1 MRIGQTSFVVFVS
14 KLVGSALGFLATIY
28 FARVLG
34 AEILGYYA
42 LVMALTAWF
51 ILAGRLGIA
60 KAMAKRISEG
70 EEPAAYLAASA
81 VLMGSIGGVIAL
93 LALLFHEHIDAY
105 VGETV
110 AAFVAAILLVKL
122 FYEFTN
128 AALKGERKVHVSG
141 ALQPV
146 QIGSYSLIQVALVFA
161 GFGLAG
167 MLIGYIVGG
176 ILIGLLGL
184 LFLSTGITRPHL
196 RHFRS
201 LFDFA
206 KYVWL
211 GGLKSRSFN
220 DVDIIVLGFLVSPAL
235 VGVYS
240 IAWSIAKF
248 LELFGNAV
256 STTLFPEISR
266 ADADESRELVSTLV
280 TDSLAYG
287 GLFIIPGLFGGALL
301 AEQLL
306 SIYGPE
312 FVQGAT
318 VLAVL
323 IVATLLYGY
332 QKQLMNAINAVD
344 RPDVAFRINAVFIVT
359 NVVLN
364 VLLVLEFGFVGAAYA
379 TAISAGLGVLL
390 SFTALRSFV
399 TFTVPKGEIGRQFLS
414 AGVMALVVY
423 AGLLGFTAADVN
435 HNAAIVVTLVVVGA
449 GAYFLALLGVSSQFR
464 ATVSTNSPVPIPL
477 LTK

>member
-1 MRIGQTSFVVFVS
+1 MRVGQTSVVVFLS

-51 ILAGRLGIA
+51 ILAGKLGVS
-60 KAMAKRISEG
+60 KALTKRISEG
-70 EEPAAYLAASA
+70 EEPAAYLAASGI
-81 VLMGSIGGVIAL
+81 LMGAIGGTVAL
-93 LALLFHEHIDAY
+93 LVLLFSEYIDTY

-110 AAFVAAILLVKL
+110 ALFVAAILLVKL
-122 FYEFTN
+122 FYKFTN
-128 AALKGERKVHVSG
+128 AALKGERKVHLTG
-141 ALQPV
+141 IFQPI

-167 MLIGYIVGG
+167 MLIGYIAGG
-176 ILIGLLGL
+176 ILIGLIGL
-184 LFLSTGITRPHL
+184 LFLSTGIKRPRLH
-196 RHFRS
+196 HFKS

-206 KYVWL
+206 KYAWL

-240 IAWSIAKF
+240 VAWSIAKF

-256 STTLFPEISR
+256 SSTLFPEISK
-266 ADADESRELVSTLV
+266 ADAEESRELVSKLV

-301 AEQLL
+301 ADRLL
-306 SIYGPE
+306 AIYGPE

-318 VLAVL
+318 VLVIL
-323 IVATLLYGY
+323 VVATLLYGY

-344 RPDVAFRINAVFIVT
+344 RPDIAFRINLVFIVT

-364 VLLVLEFGFVGAAYA
+364 VLLVLEFGFVGAAIA
-379 TAISAGLGVLL
+379 TASSAALGVVL
-390 SFTALRSFV
+390 SYLALRSFV
-399 TFTVPKGEIGRQFLS
+399 TFTVPTSEIGRQFLA
-414 AGVMALVVY
+414 AGFMVLVVY
-423 AGLLGFTAADVN
+423 AGILSFAIAGID
-435 HNAAIVVTLVVVGA
+435 HNAAIVVTLVIVGA
-449 GAYFLALLGVSSQFR
+449 SAYFLAMLSISAEFR
-464 ATVSTNSPVPIPL
+464 ATVSANSPIPIPMV
-477 LTK
+477 TK